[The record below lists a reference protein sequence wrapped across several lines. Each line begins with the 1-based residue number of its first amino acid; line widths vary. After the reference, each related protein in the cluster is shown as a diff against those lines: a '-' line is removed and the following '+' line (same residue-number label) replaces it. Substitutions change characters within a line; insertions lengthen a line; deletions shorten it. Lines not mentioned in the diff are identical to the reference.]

1 MVPVDA
7 MSPRSLKVVSMDAQR
22 LIALRAQKDQFFKKD
37 ARSPLTPQQQAKFE
51 GLSYYLANP
60 KLDLVLEMTEF
71 EDKTDV
77 QIQTTTGEARWYR
90 RVGEVRFNVGNQE
103 ARLTIYQTPHG
114 YFLPFVDANAGK
126 ETYPAGRYLEPDEL
140 EDGRL
145 HLDFN
150 QAYNPYCAYAEPL
163 SLSVEAGREPVRWS
177 CPITPAEN
185 RLKVAIAAGE
195 KIPVGDW
202 VEHE

>member
-1 MVPVDA
+1 
-7 MSPRSLKVVSMDAQR
+7 MDAQR
-22 LIALRAQKDQFFKKD
+22 LITLRAQKDQFFKND
-37 ARSPLTPQQQAKFE
+37 PRSPLTLPQQASFE
-51 GLSYYLANP
+51 GLSYYLYNP
-60 KLDLVLEMTEF
+60 KLDLVVDLTEF
-71 EDKTDV
+71 DDKTDV
-77 QIQTTTGEARWYR
+77 QIQTTTGETRWYR
-90 RVGEVRFNVGNQE
+90 RVGEVRFNVGSQE
-103 ARLTIYQTPHG
+103 ARLTVYQTPHG

-150 QAYNPYCAYAEPL
+150 QAYNPYCAY
-163 SLSVEAGREPVRWS
+163 SDSWS

-185 RLKVAIAAGE
+185 RLTVAIQAGE

-202 VEHE
+202 VAHE